1 MNPTASNN
9 YNEILFQIS
18 TNLTNALNTF
28 GPSSSQYQTILE
40 TLKSCLRNMDV
51 AIEIDGDR
59 DAQQQ
64 DRDMQDECKS
74 GDIDPDMLSLA
85 MGFLKIGEVA

>member
-1 MNPTASNN
+1 
-9 YNEILFQIS
+9 
-18 TNLTNALNTF
+18 
-28 GPSSSQYQTILE
+28 
-40 TLKSCLRNMDV
+40 MDV